1 VVGAGFAGLS
11 AAIWSRRLGLSV
23 LVLETSSDP
32 GGQLWAI
39 AQPIIDYPGVTGA
52 SGTELARRLREQAEQ
67 AGAVLHSG
75 APVVAIGVAARECR
89 TATGDHTG
97 RALVLATGLTRRQ
110 VQVPGESELGARHL
124 VRRPSR
130 DLPWFAGK
138 RVAVIGGGDRALEN
152 AILLAPVAER
162 VFLIHRG
169 AALSGRDLFQRQVA
183 AARTVELRLGAMV
196 TGFRFPGAGQADVL
210 LAGGA
215 IGVDA
220 VCIYIGNRPNTDVV
234 AGQLDLTP
242 DGYIIIDRWGQ
253 SSAPGVY
260 AAGDVC
266 TAPAFQSLATAAGQ
280 AMAVAKQIAL
290 RLREP

>member
-32 GGQLWAI
+32 GGQLRAI

-75 APVVAIGVAARECR
+75 APVVAMDVAARECR
-89 TATGDHTG
+89 TAAGDHTG

-110 VQVPGESELGARHL
+110 LQVPGESELGARHL

-215 IGVDA
+215 IAVDA

-253 SSAPGVY
+253 CSAPGVY